1 MSPAE
6 NAVSLPMINYREP
19 NLQLHPPR
27 SPRVRLGGFVHLP
40 RLLDKARA
48 FAANRHGDYIY
59 PCPLDQRLLDFM
71 GISSERFLEQVAAGK
86 SDSEM
91 LGWIEENLNPKR
103 LPHEIIAWS
112 KWLENVAPGD
122 ARRHA
127 NFAEQIETLAPARS
141 DIVTTFDR
149 LELDDYVSFGGAS

>member
-1 MSPAE
+1 
-6 NAVSLPMINYREP
+6 MINYREP
-19 NLQLHPPR
+19 DLTEHPPR

-48 FAANRHGDYIY
+48 FSNGRHGDYIY

-71 GISSERFLEQVAAGK
+71 GVSSEAFLAAVKSGK

-91 LGWIEENLNPKR
+91 LQWVMSNRSPALR
-103 LPHEIIAWS
+103 PHEIIAWS
-112 KWLENVAPGD
+112 DWLEDVAPGD
-122 ARRHA
+122 ARRHE
-127 NFAEQIETLAPARS
+127 NFAQQITELGPDRS

-149 LELDDYVSFGGAS
+149 LELDDYVSFGGAA